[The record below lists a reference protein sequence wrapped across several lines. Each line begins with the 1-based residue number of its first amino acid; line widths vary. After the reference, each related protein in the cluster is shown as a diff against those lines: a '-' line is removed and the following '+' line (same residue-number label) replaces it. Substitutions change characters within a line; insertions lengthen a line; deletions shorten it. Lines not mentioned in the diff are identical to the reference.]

1 MAQHDLYETDV
12 VEWAR
17 RQVDALRQLAA
28 ASRSNDVDWAN
39 LIEEIESL
47 GRSQVSGLERK
58 LTLILAHLIK
68 VVSAPDSQASRGWR
82 SEIASH
88 QRVVRKRF
96 PNSVRRL
103 LDWDD
108 LWADARDDARDSLA
122 EWGDSLVGG
131 LPRHNPFQLD
141 ELISSDFDVDDALA
155 KMANAIS
162 PIGT

>member
-17 RQVDALRQLAA
+17 RQVDALRQLATT
-28 ASRSNDVDWAN
+28 SRSNDVDWVN
-39 LIEEIESL
+39 VIEEIESL

-68 VVSAPDSQASRGWR
+68 VVSAPGSQAVRGWR
-82 SEIASH
+82 SEVASH

-103 LDWDD
+103 IDWDEI
-108 LWADARDDARDSLA
+108 WSDARDEARDALA
-122 EWGDSLVGG
+122 EWGDTLVGG
-131 LPRHNPFQLD
+131 LPSHNPFQLD
-141 ELISSDFDVDDALA
+141 DLIGADFDVDDALA
-155 KMANAIS
+155 KMSKAIAA
-162 PIGT
+162 IGT